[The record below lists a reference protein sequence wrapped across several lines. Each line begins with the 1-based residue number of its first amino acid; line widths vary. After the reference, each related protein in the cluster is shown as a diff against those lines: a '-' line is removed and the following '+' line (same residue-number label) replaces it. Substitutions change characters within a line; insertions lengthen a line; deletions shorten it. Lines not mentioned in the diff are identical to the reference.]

1 MTNAQNLIAFFKEKN
16 FMDLGLILDNEE
28 ERLEVYEGD
37 ESDFPSLNKE
47 ETELLETL
55 VMGWLKEKG
64 AHRSFHRL
72 NGTLFW
78 DDAQDKDLDFCGQA
92 LTWEDAVF

>member
-16 FMDLGLILDNEE
+16 FMDLGLNLYNGGQ
-28 ERLEVYEGD
+28 RLEVYEGD
-37 ESDFPSLNKE
+37 DSDFPSLNKE

-55 VMGWLKEKG
+55 VMGWLKDKG
-64 AHRSFHRL
+64 AHHVYHRL

-78 DDAQDKDLDFCGQA
+78 DDAQDKDLDFCGQG
-92 LTWEDAVF
+92 LVWEDAVF